1 MLKGRKPGPL
11 VKSNSIYLF
20 KSNTKGKSLGM
31 SRTFP
36 LPALFTYTQKEE
48 KAQLIYIRYG
58 QRDLLS
64 WAKCLW
70 IISEAVCGNDYYRNA
85 LFSI

>member
-1 MLKGRKPGPL
+1 MKGRKPGPL

-20 KSNTKGKSLGM
+20 KSDTKEKSLAM
-31 SRTFP
+31 SGTFL

-48 KAQLIYIRYG
+48 KAQLIYIRYS

-64 WAKCLW
+64 WAKC
-70 IISEAVCGNDYYRNA
+70 
-85 LFSI
+85 